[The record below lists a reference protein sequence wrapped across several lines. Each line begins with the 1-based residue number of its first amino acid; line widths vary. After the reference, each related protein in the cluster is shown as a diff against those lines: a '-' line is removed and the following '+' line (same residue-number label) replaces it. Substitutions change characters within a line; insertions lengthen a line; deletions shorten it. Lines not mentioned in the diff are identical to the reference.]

1 MIIVTGGAGFI
12 GSRIIKKLNTGTD
25 SGFRTKDIV
34 IVDDLTNGDK
44 IQNLRDLEFE
54 DYIDKDNFI
63 EIFSVLA
70 KNNMVDAVYHLG
82 AETSTSCNDGKY
94 LMANNYQFTCNIMNI
109 CASQKVN
116 LTYASSAAVYGN
128 GKYDTSDQIASS
140 FADKFDNYQPNNMY
154 ALSKLQADKYARGL
168 QVGGS
173 HAKIMGVRYF
183 NVHSDG
189 EFEQHKEG
197 MKSPTAWMKEQ
208 LETDGEITLFEG
220 SEDFKRDFIHID
232 EAVNKTINIMEICK
246 SGIYNIGTGK
256 ARSFVDMA
264 KEVGGEDVKIK
275 YVPMPKELSKHYQKF
290 TQSNNWFYSSVN

>member
-12 GSRIIKKLNTGTD
+12 GSRLIKKLNTGTE
-25 SGFRTKDIV
+25 SLFRTKDIV

-63 EIFSVLA
+63 EILSMLA

-109 CASQKVN
+109 CASQKIN

-168 QVGGS
+168 MHSGK
-173 HAKIMGVRYF
+173 AKIMGVRYF

-275 YVPMPKELSKHYQKF
+275 YVPMPEELSKHYQKF
-290 TQSNNWFYSSVN
+290 TQSNNWFYGSVN

>member
-12 GSRIIKKLNTGTD
+12 GSRLIKKLNTGTE

-44 IQNLRDLEFE
+44 IQNLKDLEFE

-63 EIFSVLA
+63 EILSVLA
-70 KNNMVDAVYHLG
+70 KNDMVESIYHLG

-94 LMANNYQFTCNIMNI
+94 LMKNNYQFTCNIMNI
-109 CASQKVN
+109 CAAEKVN

-128 GKYDTSDQIASS
+128 GKYDNSDQIANS

-168 QVGGS
+168 MVASGKS
-173 HAKIMGVRYF
+173 KIMGVRYF

-220 SEDFKRDFIHID
+220 SENFKRDFIHID
-232 EAVNKTINIMEICK
+232 EAVKQTINLMEICK
-246 SGIYNIGTGK
+246 SGVYNVGTGK

-290 TQSNNWFYSSVN
+290 TQANTWLYGSVN